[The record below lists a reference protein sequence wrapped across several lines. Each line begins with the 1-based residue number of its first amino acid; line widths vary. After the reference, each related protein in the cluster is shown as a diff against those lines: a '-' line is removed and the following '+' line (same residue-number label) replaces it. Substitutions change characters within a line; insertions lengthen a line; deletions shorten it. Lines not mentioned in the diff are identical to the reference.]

1 LVITKDKME
10 NYIQEI
16 NDGYNSSILIHGPW
30 RSGKSWLARY
40 IQKEFKKNPDI
51 LFITIII
58 DEEDPSS
65 TAFYREFLK
74 RVLESDFFDRIADTL
89 ETPISYENWRYVFDS
104 QNLSRA
110 IHNIRTG
117 NHYELSLNWLMGRKL
132 SASDMQ
138 KINVNSHLDSLF
150 DKTETMKLL
159 IKKIQEYYDSLVL
172 CIDQIEGGKGRNA
185 KFLSDLIRDIN
196 SSFYEKFGLILVATM
211 ENITDWYLMGFS
223 EALLKRIRY
232 HCTMDVLKSEY
243 LPTFM
248 EIQQAVHRNEDWT
261 HSQLLPFTQESQG
274 DQGGDHDQSDH
285 QKNRKHHGTL

>member
-1 LVITKDKME
+1 ME

-104 QNLSRA
+104 QDLSRA

-159 IKKIQEYYDSLVL
+159 IKKIQEY
-172 CIDQIEGGKGRNA
+172 
-185 KFLSDLIRDIN
+185 
-196 SSFYEKFGLILVATM
+196 
-211 ENITDWYLMGFS
+211 
-223 EALLKRIRY
+223 
-232 HCTMDVLKSEY
+232 
-243 LPTFM
+243 
-248 EIQQAVHRNEDWT
+248 
-261 HSQLLPFTQESQG
+261 
-274 DQGGDHDQSDH
+274 
-285 QKNRKHHGTL
+285 